1 MGKLRLQI
9 PDGQKIMTHLGL
21 QSSGEI
27 FFCCNIYLR
36 ALRVFR
42 SGDTDGTRP
51 LRFVTY

>member
-27 FFCCNIYLR
+27 FFLLQYIFKS
-36 ALRVFR
+36 AEGF
-42 SGDTDGTRP
+42 
-51 LRFVTY
+51 